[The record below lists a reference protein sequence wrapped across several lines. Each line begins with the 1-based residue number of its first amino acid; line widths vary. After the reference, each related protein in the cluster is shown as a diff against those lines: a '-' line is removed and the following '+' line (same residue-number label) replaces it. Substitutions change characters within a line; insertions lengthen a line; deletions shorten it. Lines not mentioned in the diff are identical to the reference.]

1 LNELKFPTIAQ
12 KKISLNSIVVRL
24 GEWDTS
30 ITENCK
36 TDRTGKK
43 CLDEPP
49 AQDIAIEKIIAHE
62 SYRYSDRN
70 IHDDIALI
78 RLLQP
83 AQLNSMVSLICLP
96 QTIALR
102 SVNLVGETVF
112 VTGWGLTEHSE
123 ASTKC
128 RH

>member
-1 LNELKFPTIAQ
+1 LNELKFPTNAQ
-12 KKISLNSIVVRL
+12 KKISLNSKVVRL

-30 ITENCK
+30 ITEKCK
-36 TDRTGKK
+36 TDRTGKE

-49 AQDIAIEKIIAHE
+49 VQDIEIEKIIAHE
-62 SYRYSDRN
+62 SYRHYYSN
-70 IHDDIALI
+70 HHDDIALI

-96 QTIALR
+96 QTNALR

-123 ASTKC
+123 ATTKC